1 MKKKNGVSM
10 LLMVVLGI
18 ILFPILIIFVLVKDY
33 M

>member
-1 MKKKNGVSM
+1 MKKKNRLSM
-10 LLMVVLGI
+10 PLMVVLGI